1 MKIPFYRKWL
11 FWCIVVVLVGFFVI
25 TNGGKKTTIEQA
37 TPTATIEP
45 TEEAITEPIIE
56 PTVEPTPPT
65 QSTEQPTNV
74 PSDIPATTEQV
85 NESWESTLKRL
96 AQSDASPTEK
106 ATAAEVLAGNYKP
119 NKDEL
124 LDFESSIVEEYTSEN
139 YLANIDD
146 AEYMLTN
153 IFKAIVVGDQH
164 SDGEAISDFAF
175 DFYQNTKYTYRGV
188 NAVDSDSIKSNEQ
201 QMEKALVNLKK

>member
-25 TNGGKKTTIEQA
+25 TYGGKKTTIEQA
-37 TPTATIEP
+37 APTAAIEP
-45 TEEAITEPIIE
+45 TEEVIAA
-56 PTVEPTPPT
+56 
-65 QSTEQPTNV
+65 QSTDQPTNV
-74 PSDIPATTEQV
+74 PSDRPATTEQV

-106 ATAAEVLAGNYKP
+106 ATAAEALAGNYKP

-175 DFYQNTKYTYRGV
+175 DFYQNTKYTYRGI
-188 NAVDSDSIKSNEQ
+188 NSVDSDSIKSNEQ
-201 QMEKALVNLKK
+201 QMEKALAKLKK